1 MCNKNMVLRSSLTF
15 IFLYKIVFI
24 CAQDDLL
31 DTLFNSIQFNFENK
45 NDCLVQEK
53 KTGLERPCEFP
64 FIYENKT
71 YYGCS
76 TYVKFKSGHENFNDT
91 PWCSTRTEPI
101 STEHITGGFFWGHCP
116 QDGSCLT
123 SEEGQIAENFWET
136 NELSEYEEN

>member
-1 MCNKNMVLRSSLTF
+1 MFDKNMVLRSSLTF
-15 IFLYKIVFI
+15 IFLYKIIVI
-24 CAQDDLL
+24 YAQDDLL
-31 DTLFNSIQFNFENK
+31 DILFDFENK

-53 KTGLERPCEFP
+53 NTSLERPCEFP

-76 TYVKFKSGHENFNDT
+76 TYVKYKDGRENFDET
-91 PWCSTRTEPI
+91 PWCSTKTEPI
-101 STEHITGGFFWGHCP
+101 STEHIPGGFFWGNCP

-123 SEEGQIAENFWET
+123 SEEGQVAENFWET